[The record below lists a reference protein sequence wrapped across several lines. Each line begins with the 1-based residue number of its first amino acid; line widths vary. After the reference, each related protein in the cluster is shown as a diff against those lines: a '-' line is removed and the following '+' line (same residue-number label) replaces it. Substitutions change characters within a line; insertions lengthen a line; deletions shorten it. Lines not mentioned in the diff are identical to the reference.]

1 MTAPGGLTLARV
13 TIVAPKRRLDVA
25 LPDNMLVAE
34 LLPHLVRH
42 AGDDLGENAD
52 RHSGW
57 VLRRST
63 GALVEPT
70 RNLSTQGI
78 RDGELLHLAPGR
90 EDWPE
95 FAYDDVVEVI
105 ASGSRRT
112 ARSWGNAATRRCGLA
127 VFSALLGAGLVV
139 LALSGPPWP
148 MPALVALG
156 LATALAIAGTLL
168 ARALA
173 DASAGAV
180 VAGCALPYAFAGG
193 AMLAAPDGM
202 GVNRLGASSLLLG
215 SAALLVFSAIGYTAV
230 AAVQRLFMA
239 GAAISLT
246 GLLAAALCLGG
257 TSAAG
262 SAAVALTV
270 AIALLPSY
278 PLVAS
283 SMGRLPVPAL
293 PRRPEDII
301 SDRPLPKRSDVF
313 AAVARSS
320 ELLTGLLLAAAVTS
334 AAASAFLTIVDGSV
348 GAILLT
354 LSAAAALLL
363 RARLF
368 PTPQQ
373 RLPLL
378 ISGMIG
384 LVLLGFAVLPDAGSE
399 GVRVLYLLVL
409 LGIAVVVLVAGL
421 VYSRSAP
428 SPYFGRA
435 ADILDVIAIMAL
447 IPLACAV
454 LGVYGEIQ
462 GLFASIGG

>member
-1 MTAPGGLTLARV
+1 
-13 TIVAPKRRLDVA
+13 VAPKRRLDVA

-63 GALVEPT
+63 GALLEPT
-70 RNLSTQGI
+70 KNLSTQGI
-78 RDGELLHLAPGR
+78 RDGDLLHLAPGR

-127 VFSALLGAGLVV
+127 VFSSLLVASLIV

-148 MPALVALG
+148 VPASLAFG
-156 LATALAIAGTLL
+156 LATVLALTGTLL
-168 ARALA
+168 ARAFG
-173 DASAGAV
+173 DATAGAV

-193 AMLAAPDGM
+193 ALLAAPDGLP
-202 GVNRLGASSLLLG
+202 VNRLGASSLLLG
-215 SAALLVFSAIGYTAV
+215 SGALLVFSAIGYTAV

-239 GAAISLT
+239 GVSISLT
-246 GLLAAALCLGG
+246 GLLAAVLCLGG
-257 TSAAG
+257 TSAGGA
-262 SAAVALTV
+262 AAVALTV
-270 AIALLPSY
+270 AIGLLPSY

-283 SMGRLPVPAL
+283 WLGRLPVPAL

-301 SDRPLPKRSDVF
+301 EDRPLPKRSDVF
-313 AAVARSS
+313 AAVARAS

-334 AAASAFLTIVDGSV
+334 TAASAFLTIVDGSV
-348 GAILLT
+348 GATLLT

-384 LVLLGFAVLPDAGSE
+384 LVLLGFAVLPDARSG
-399 GVRVLYLLVL
+399 GARLLFLLVL
-409 LGIAVVVLVAGL
+409 VVIAVVVLVAGL
-421 VYSRSAP
+421 LYSRGAP
-428 SPYFGRA
+428 SPYFGRF
-435 ADILDVIAIMAL
+435 ADIFDVVAIMAL
-447 IPLACAV
+447 IPLACGV
-454 LGVYGEIQ
+454 LGVYGAIQ